1 MMKLDNLV
9 TANKTSK
16 ISEGLRIGDLENL
29 VSPKISI
36 DEFEAKSG
44 SEDEVLVV
52 AFYVKDDQ
60 PAMDLAT
67 FIERGSKKV
76 IDTEVSPAPDD
87 DGNYLVFVEMNKD
100 ETAMPT
106 VLSILKDLKQLVDV
120 DVWEFNFY
128 KNGTVEI
135 AKEIL

>member
-1 MMKLDNLV
+1 MKLDNLV
-9 TANKTSK
+9 TANKKPK
-16 ISEGLRIGDLENL
+16 INEGLRIGDLENL
-29 VSPKISI
+29 VSPTISI

-44 SEDEVLVV
+44 SESEVLVV

-67 FIERGSKKV
+67 FIERGSHKV

-87 DGNYLVFVEMNKD
+87 EGHYLVFVEINKD
-100 ETAMPT
+100 ETAMQT
-106 VLSILKDLKQLVDV
+106 VLSILKDLKQIVDV

-128 KNGTVEI
+128 KNGTVEV

>member
-1 MMKLDNLV
+1 MRLDNLV
-9 TANKTSK
+9 TANKKSK

-44 SEDEVLVV
+44 SENEVLVV

-67 FIERGSKKV
+67 FIERGSNKV

-87 DGNYLVFVEMNKD
+87 DGHYLVFVEINKD

-106 VLSILKDLKQLVDV
+106 VLKILKDLKQLVDV